1 MIYGPLSGIPWVT
14 IIMLENKKD
23 GRKKLEK
30 AVKKEIVE
38 KRNI

>member
-23 GRKKLEK
+23 GKKVGES
-30 AVKKEIVE
+30 
-38 KRNI
+38 